1 MNPPAVALPR
11 IGIIGAGMAGLTCA
25 TALKGMAD
33 VTLFEKSVFP
43 GGRVSRHP
51 FGEYRDH
58 QGEQYITVSN
68 PLFLKIVESWVD
80 AGLLRSWDG
89 WVVELNHGQIV
100 SLDDLTP
107 RYRGE
112 PNMQAIADR
121 LASGLQ
127 LRQSTTVSELD
138 RAEDGRWRLFDD
150 RGSYLGL
157 FDIVIIATGAHQ
169 VKALARHSKL
179 IYQAA
184 RRIDMTICWSAMFDF
199 GAPLNLPFD
208 AAFVLDSPLSWIA
221 RFDAPEPRPDKEC
234 WVVHASP
241 EWSAQY
247 AASFRGRV
255 LHALMDAFFEA
266 CDLPTQKPEACNVH
280 CWRHALPINTLG
292 EDCLFDEQ
300 ASIGACGDW
309 CTAPRIE
316 GAVLSGFSMADRV
329 IKQLRKRIHGRTA
342 G

>member
-1 MNPPAVALPR
+1 MSPTIRSSPRVA
-11 IGIIGAGMAGLTCA
+11 IIGAGMAGLTCA

-33 VTLFEKSVFP
+33 VTLFEKSVFV

-68 PLFLKIVESWVD
+68 PLFLKIVESWLD

-89 WVVELNHGQIV
+89 WVVELNRGQIIN
-100 SLDDLTP
+100 LDDATP
-107 RYRGE
+107 RYRGD

-121 LASGLQ
+121 LAKGLQ
-127 LRQSTTVSELD
+127 LRHSTTVAELD
-138 RAEDGRWRLFDD
+138 RNEEGQWRLFDD
-150 RGSYLGL
+150 RGGYLGL
-157 FDIVIIATGAHQ
+157 FDIVVLATAAHQ
-169 VKALARHSKL
+169 VAPLAKASPSIAS
-179 IYQAA
+179 AA
-184 RRIDMTICWSAMFDF
+184 ANIDMTVCWSAMFDF
-199 GAPLNLPFD
+199 GQALNLPFD

-221 RFDAPEPRPDKEC
+221 RFDAPKPREQGEC

-266 CDLPTQKPEACNVH
+266 CDLPSQKPLASNVH
-280 CWRHALPINTLG
+280 CSTSKPRSAPVATG
-292 EDCLFDEQ
+292 VPRR
-300 ASIGACGDW
+300 ASRARCCPVSRWPTG
-309 CTAPRIE
+309 
-316 GAVLSGFSMADRV
+316 
-329 IKQLRKRIHGRTA
+329 
-342 G
+342 

>member
-1 MNPPAVALPR
+1 MSPAPRSSPR
-11 IGIIGAGMAGLTCA
+11 IAIIGAGMAGLTCA

-33 VTLFEKSVFP
+33 VTLFEKSVFV

-51 FGEYRDH
+51 FGEYRH
-58 QGEQYITVSN
+58 YHGEQYITVSN
-68 PLFLKIVESWVD
+68 PLFLKIVDSWLD
-80 AGLLRSWDG
+80 AGLLRSWDA
-89 WVVELNHGQIV
+89 WVVELSHGQIV
-100 SLDDLTP
+100 NLDERMQ
-107 RYRGE
+107 RYRGT

-127 LRQSTTVSELD
+127 LRHSTAVAELG
-138 RAEDGRWRLFDD
+138 RAEDGRWQLFDD
-150 RGSYLGL
+150 RGGYLGL
-157 FDIVIIATGAHQ
+157 YDIVIIATTAQQ
-169 VKALARHSKL
+169 VTGLAR
-179 IYQAA
+179 AA
-184 RRIDMTICWSAMFDF
+184 PQIANVASGIDMTLCWSAVFEF
-199 GAPLNLPFD
+199 GEEPGLPFD

-221 RFDAPEPRPDKEC
+221 RLQPPQPGESGAC

-255 LHALMDAFFEA
+255 LHALLDAFFEA
-266 CDLPTQKPEACNVH
+266 CDLPPIKPLASNVH

-292 EDCLFDEQ
+292 QDCLFDEQ

-329 IKQLRKRIHGRTA
+329 MKQLRKLGHG
-342 G
+342 

>member
-1 MNPPAVALPR
+1 MSVSATPR
-11 IGIIGAGMAGLTCA
+11 IAIIGAGLAGLTCA
-25 TALKGMAD
+25 TALKGMAG
-33 VTLFEKSVFP
+33 VTVFEKSVFV

-58 QGEQYITVSN
+58 SGEQYITVSN
-68 PLFLKIVESWVD
+68 PLFLKIVESWLD
-80 AGLLRSWDG
+80 AGLLRPWEG
-89 WVVELNHGQIV
+89 WVVELNQGQIV
-100 SLDDLTP
+100 NLDDLTP

-121 LASGLQ
+121 LASGLD
-127 LRQSTTVSELD
+127 LRHSTSVAELD
-138 RAEDGRWRLFDD
+138 RGDDGSWRLFDD
-150 RGSYLGL
+150 RGGYLGVYDL
-157 FDIVIIATGAHQ
+157 VVIATAADQ
-169 VKALARHSKL
+169 VPGLAR
-179 IYQAA
+179 AA
-184 RRIDMTICWSAMFDF
+184 PSIARAAANIDMTLCWSALFDF
-199 GAPLNLPFD
+199 ETSLNLPFE
-208 AAFVLDSPLSWIA
+208 AAFVLDSPLSWVA
-221 RFDAPEPRPDKEC
+221 RLDAPRPHQDREC

-266 CDLPTQKPEACNVH
+266 CDLPSRKPLASNVH

-292 EDCLFDEQ
+292 EDCLFDER

-329 IKQLRKRIHGRTA
+329 MKQLRKREHGRAT

>member
-1 MNPPAVALPR
+1 MNPMSRSSPR
-11 IGIIGAGMAGLTCA
+11 IAIIGAGMAGLTCA

-33 VTLFEKSVFP
+33 VTLFEKSVFV

-68 PLFLKIVESWVD
+68 PLFLKIVESWIN
-80 AGLLRSWDG
+80 AGLLRNWDG
-89 WVVELNHGQIV
+89 WVVELNRGQILN
-100 SLDDLTP
+100 LDDTTP
-107 RYRGE
+107 RYRGV

-121 LASGLQ
+121 LASSLQ
-127 LRQSTTVSELD
+127 LRHSTTVAELD
-138 RAEDGRWRLFDD
+138 RTEDGRWRLFDD
-150 RGSYLGL
+150 RGGYLGL
-157 FDIVIIATGAHQ
+157 FDIVLLATAAHQ
-169 VKALARHSKL
+169 VAALAKVSPS
-179 IYQAA
+179 IVSAA
-184 RRIDMTICWSAMFDF
+184 SNIDMTVCWSAMFDF
-199 GAPLNLPFD
+199 GQALNLPFD
-208 AAFVLDSPLSWIA
+208 AAFVIDSPLSWVA
-221 RFDAPEPRPDKEC
+221 RFDAPEPREPGDC

-266 CDLPTQKPEACNVH
+266 CDLPTQKPLASNVH

-300 ASIGACGDW
+300 AAIGACGDW
-309 CTAPRIE
+309 CTSPRIE

-329 IKQLRKRIHGRTA
+329 MKQLRKTGHG
-342 G
+342 